1 MFVNLKFQ
9 HLSLGSL
16 ENKISVGCYVV
27 MSRAEKT
34 GCDIIGSAYSRI
46 YVFDCPHDAVFNAYF
61 KKIHSGTRFQ
71 KDCIIINR
79 IHWVRVDGRP
89 IKIKSICIRVNG
101 VYAIGS

>member
-1 MFVNLKFQ
+1 MSQVLLQQSMHTIKKIEPAQISAAFVFVNLKFQ

-16 ENKISVGCYVV
+16 ENKISVGCYVA

-61 KKIHSGTRFQ
+61 KKIHSETRFQ

-79 IHWVRVDGRP
+79 IH
-89 IKIKSICIRVNG
+89 
-101 VYAIGS
+101 